1 MTAVLIIEGVAII
14 LLAILVVGLLRS
26 NADVLRALHELGA
39 GEPGTRTT
47 GSRHQHP
54 APQREGT
61 APDVSG
67 STLSGS
73 AVHVGV
79 TGTGHPTLLAFLST
93 GCSACMGLWEGLATG
108 VGRIGGDDTRLV
120 VVAKGPE
127 AESESRLRELTP
139 EGVSLVQSTEAWT
152 DYEVPVSPY
161 FVLVDGPSGSVIG
174 EGSAGSW
181 NQVASLMSQALAD
194 AGTGGP
200 DQIDN
205 GELRTDAE
213 FRRAG
218 ILPGD
223 PRLYHDERPGNG
235 RGMSA

>member
-1 MTAVLIIEGVAII
+1 MTAVLIIEGLAII
-14 LLAILVVGLLRS
+14 LLAVLVVGLLRS

-39 GEPGTRTT
+39 GEPGAQAGR
-47 GSRHQHP
+47 SRHQHP
-54 APQREGT
+54 APERIGT

-79 TGTGHPTLLAFLST
+79 SGTGHPTLLAFLST
-93 GCSACMGLWEGLATG
+93 GCSACLGLWEGLATG
-108 VGRIGGDDTRLV
+108 VGRIGRDDTRLV
-120 VVAKGPE
+120 VVTKGPE
-127 AESESRLRELTP
+127 AESDSRLRELAP
-139 EGVSLVQSTEAWT
+139 EDIAVVQSTEAWT

-181 NQVASLMSQALAD
+181 SQVTSLMTQALAD
-194 AGTGGP
+194 AGT
-200 DQIDN
+200 DRSDRIEN
-205 GELRTDAE
+205 GELRADAE
-213 FRRAG
+213 LRKAG

-223 PRLYHDERPGNG
+223 PSLYHEERPGG
-235 RGMSA
+235 SR

>member
-1 MTAVLIIEGVAII
+1 MTAVLIIEGLAII
-14 LLAILVVGLLRS
+14 LLAVLVVGLLRS

-39 GEPGTRTT
+39 GEPGAQTTR
-47 GSRHQHP
+47 SRHQHA

-61 APDVSG
+61 APDVQG

-79 TGTGHPTLLAFLST
+79 SGAAHPTLLAFLST
-93 GCSACMGLWEGLATG
+93 GCSACIGLWEGLAAG
-108 VGRIGGDDTRLV
+108 IGRMGRDDMRLV
-120 VVAKGPE
+120 VVTKGRE
-127 AESESRLRELTP
+127 AESESRLRELAP
-139 EGVSLVQSTEAWT
+139 EGVSLVQSTEAWA

-181 NQVASLMSQALAD
+181 NQVTSLMTQALAD
-194 AGTGGP
+194 AQGTRT
-200 DQIDN
+200 DRIDN
-205 GELRTDAE
+205 GELRADAE
-213 FRRAG
+213 LRKAG

-223 PRLYHDERPGNG
+223 PSLYHEERPG
-235 RGMSA
+235 RDR

>member
-39 GEPGTRTT
+39 GEPGASTR
-47 GSRHQHP
+47 SRHQHV
-54 APQREGT
+54 APQREGS

-67 STLSGS
+67 ETLSGS
-73 AVHVGV
+73 AVHIGVG
-79 TGTGHPTLLAFLST
+79 GAAHPTLLAFLST
-93 GCSACMGLWEGLATG
+93 GCSACIGLWEDLKTG
-108 VGRIGGDDTRLV
+108 VGRSGGDQTRLV
-120 VVAKGPE
+120 VVTKGRE
-127 AESESRLRELTP
+127 AESESRLRELAP

-161 FVLVDGPSGSVIG
+161 FVLVDGPTGAVIG

-181 NQVASLMSQALAD
+181 GQVESLMSQALAD
-194 AGTGGP
+194 AGTHRP
-200 DQIDN
+200 ERIDN
-205 GELRTDAE
+205 GELRADAE
-213 FRRAG
+213 LRRAG

-223 PRLYHDERPGNG
+223 PSLYHDERPGNG
-235 RGMSA
+235 QG

>member
-1 MTAVLIIEGVAII
+1 VIVNAVLVIEGLAII

-39 GEPGTRTT
+39 TEPGETVSGR
-47 GSRHQHP
+47 RHQHA
-54 APQREGT
+54 APDREGL

-67 STLSGS
+67 STLTGS

-79 TGTGHPTLLAFLST
+79 TGAQHPTLLAFLST
-93 GCSACMGLWEGLATG
+93 GCSACVGLWDGLKSG
-108 VGRIGGDDTRLV
+108 VGRIGAEDTRIV
-120 VVAKGPE
+120 VVTKGPE
-127 AESESRLRELTP
+127 AESESKLRELAP
-139 EGVSLVQSTEAWT
+139 DGVSLVQSTEAWF

-181 NQVASLMSQALAD
+181 GQVSSLMTQALAD
-194 AGTGGP
+194 AGNVKR
-200 DQIDN
+200 DRLDN
-205 GELRTDAE
+205 GEFRADAE
-213 FRRAG
+213 LRRAG

-223 PRLYHDERPGNG
+223 PSLYQEERPQ
-235 RGMSA
+235 

>member
-1 MTAVLIIEGVAII
+1 MVNAVLVIEGIAII

-39 GEPGTRTT
+39 TENGATAPTR
-47 GSRHQHP
+47 RHQHA
-54 APQREGT
+54 APEREGT
-61 APDVSG
+61 APDVTG

-73 AVHVGV
+73 AIHVGV
-79 TGTGHPTLLAFLST
+79 AGAQHPTLLAFLST
-93 GCSACMGLWEGLATG
+93 GCSACVGLWDGLKTG
-108 VGRIGGDDTRLV
+108 VGRIGPDDTRIV

-127 AESESRLRELTP
+127 AESESKLRELAP
-139 EGVSLVQSTEAWT
+139 DGVSLVQSTEAWF

-181 NQVASLMSQALAD
+181 GQVSSLMTQALAD
-194 AGTGGP
+194 AGTVKL
-200 DQIDN
+200 DRLDN
-205 GELRTDAE
+205 GEFRADAE
-213 FRRAG
+213 LRRAG

-223 PRLYHDERPGNG
+223 PSLYQEERPK
-235 RGMSA
+235 

>member
-1 MTAVLIIEGVAII
+1 MVNAVLVIEGIAII

-39 GEPGTRTT
+39 TEPGATASPR
-47 GSRHQHP
+47 RHQHATP
-54 APQREGT
+54 EREGT
-61 APDVSG
+61 APDVAG
-67 STLSGS
+67 STLTGS

-79 TGTGHPTLLAFLST
+79 TGVQHPTLLAFLST
-93 GCSACMGLWEGLATG
+93 GCSACVGLWDGLKTG
-108 VGRIGGDDTRLV
+108 VGRIGPDDTRIV

-127 AESESRLRELTP
+127 AESESKLRELAP
-139 EGVSLVQSTEAWT
+139 DGVSLVQSTEAWF

-181 NQVASLMSQALAD
+181 GQVSSLMTQALAD
-194 AGTGGP
+194 AGTVKL
-200 DQIDN
+200 DRLDN
-205 GELRTDAE
+205 GEFRADAE
-213 FRRAG
+213 LRRAG

-223 PRLYHDERPGNG
+223 PSLYQEERPK
-235 RGMSA
+235 

>member
-39 GEPGTRTT
+39 GEPGAGSTR
-47 GSRHQHP
+47 SRHQHSAP
-54 APQREGT
+54 AREGA
-61 APDVSG
+61 APDVAG

-79 TGTGHPTLLAFLST
+79 GGTGHPTLLAFLST
-93 GCSACMGLWEGLATG
+93 GCSACMGLWEGLGTG
-108 VGRIGGDDTRLV
+108 MGRIGGDDTRLV
-120 VVAKGPE
+120 VVTKGPE
-127 AESESRLRELTP
+127 AESESRLRELAP
-139 EGVSLVQSTEAWT
+139 EGISLVQSTEAWA

-161 FVLVDGPSGSVIG
+161 FVLVDGPTGSVIG

-181 NQVASLMSQALAD
+181 GQVGSLMSQALAD
-194 AGTGGP
+194 AAGRRP
-200 DQIDN
+200 ERIDN
-205 GELRTDAE
+205 GELRADAE
-213 FRRAG
+213 LRRAG

-223 PRLYHDERPGNG
+223 PSLYHEERPGNG
-235 RGMSA
+235 RG